1 MDFIS
6 IIILLTGL
14 ILCGYGYYRI
24 KHTKEIDKTIE
35 KENQKKIE
43 ECKYWTN
50 KVNDLI
56 MRVDALSQQKL
67 EKKKILDEYTNLAN
81 NMNERAAAAFEQ
93 YVDALEVHY
102 KEKEND
108 FENEI
113 ELLYNS
119 YDIAQQQYIKET
131 EQVRS
136 ELENLKATRAAAIEA
151 QRQEKVIKE
160 NKDKFRLNISDT
172 QRNDVLV
179 LERVKKEL
187 SNPRIL
193 SMLIWQT
200 YFRDYMTELCNNILG
215 IKTVCG
221 IYKITNQITDE
232 CYIGQSVDIS
242 KRWKDHAKCGLDI
255 DRPQG
260 NKLYQSMIEDGIWN
274 FTFELLEECPR
285 EKLNEKEKFYIELYQ
300 SDKFGFNSTG
310 GNR

>member
-6 IIILLTGL
+6 VIILLVGL
-14 ILCGYGYYRI
+14 ALCGYGYYRI
-24 KHTKEIDKTIE
+24 KHVKEIDKTTEEENKKNLDKYNQLLDNIRLNNE
-35 KENQKKIE
+35 KLQEQRDNLKE
-43 ECKYWTN
+43 LT
-50 KVNDLI
+50 DL
-56 MRVDALSQQKL
+56 
-67 EKKKILDEYTNLAN
+67 TN

-93 YVDALEVHY
+93 YVDALEIHY

-113 ELLYNS
+113 ELLDNS

-136 ELENLKATRAAAIEA
+136 ELENLKATRATAIEA

-172 QRNDVLV
+172 QRNDVLI

-200 YFRDYMTELCNNILG
+200 YFRDYMTELCNTILG

-310 GNR
+310 GNK

>member
-6 IIILLTGL
+6 IIILLAGL
-14 ILCGYGYYRI
+14 VLCGYGYYRI
-24 KHTKEIDKTIE
+24 KHVKEIDKTTEEENKKNLDKYNQLLDNIRLNNE
-35 KENQKKIE
+35 KLQEQRDNLKE
-43 ECKYWTN
+43 
-50 KVNDLI
+50 L
-56 MRVDALSQQKL
+56 
-67 EKKKILDEYTNLAN
+67 TNLTN

-113 ELLYNS
+113 ELLDNS

-200 YFRDYMTELCNNILG
+200 YFRDYMTELCNTILG

-310 GNR
+310 GNK

>member
-6 IIILLTGL
+6 VIILLVGL
-14 ILCGYGYYRI
+14 ALCGYGYYRI
-24 KHTKEIDKTIE
+24 KHVKEIDKTTEEENKKNLDKYNQLLDNIRLNNE
-35 KENQKKIE
+35 KLQEQRDNLKE
-43 ECKYWTN
+43 LT
-50 KVNDLI
+50 DL
-56 MRVDALSQQKL
+56 
-67 EKKKILDEYTNLAN
+67 TT

-113 ELLYNS
+113 ELLDNS
-119 YDIAQQQYIKET
+119 YDMAQQQYIKET

-200 YFRDYMTELCNNILG
+200 YFRDYMTELCNTILG
-215 IKTVCG
+215 VKTVCG

-274 FTFELLEECPR
+274 FTFELLEECSR

-310 GNR
+310 GNK

>member
-6 IIILLTGL
+6 VIILLIGL
-14 ILCGYGYYRI
+14 ALCGYGYYRI
-24 KHTKEIDKTIE
+24 KHVKEIDKTTEEENKKNLDKYNKLLDNIRLNNE
-35 KENQKKIE
+35 KLQEQRNNLKE
-43 ECKYWTN
+43 LT
-50 KVNDLI
+50 DL
-56 MRVDALSQQKL
+56 
-67 EKKKILDEYTNLAN
+67 TN

-113 ELLYNS
+113 ELLDNS
-119 YDIAQQQYIKET
+119 YDMAQQQYIKET

-160 NKDKFRLNISDT
+160 NKNKFRLNISDT

-215 IKTVCG
+215 IKTICG

-260 NKLYQSMIEDGIWN
+260 NKLYQSMMEDGIWN
-274 FTFELLEECPR
+274 FTFELLEECSR

-310 GNR
+310 GNK

>member
-6 IIILLTGL
+6 VIILLVGL
-14 ILCGYGYYRI
+14 ALCGYGYYRI
-24 KHTKEIDKTIE
+24 KHVKEIDKTTE
-35 KENQKKIE
+35 EENKK
-43 ECKYWTN
+43 N
-50 KVNDLI
+50 
-56 MRVDALSQQKL
+56 L
-67 EKKKILDEYTNLAN
+67 EKYNQLLDNIRLNNEKLQEQRDNLKELTNLTN

-113 ELLYNS
+113 ELLDNS

-200 YFRDYMTELCNNILG
+200 YFRDYMTELCNTILG

>member
-6 IIILLTGL
+6 VIILLVGL
-14 ILCGYGYYRI
+14 ALCGYGYYRI
-24 KHTKEIDKTIE
+24 KHVKEIDKTTEEENKKNLDKYNKLLDNIRLNNE
-35 KENQKKIE
+35 KLQEQRNNLKE
-43 ECKYWTN
+43 LT
-50 KVNDLI
+50 DL
-56 MRVDALSQQKL
+56 
-67 EKKKILDEYTNLAN
+67 TN

-113 ELLYNS
+113 ELLDNS
-119 YDIAQQQYIKET
+119 YDMAQQQYIKET

-136 ELENLKATRAAAIEA
+136 ELEKL
-151 QRQEKVIKE
+151 IKE
-160 NKDKFRLNISDT
+160 NKNKFRLNISDT

-215 IKTVCG
+215 IKTICG

-260 NKLYQSMIEDGIWN
+260 NKLYQSMMEDGIWN
-274 FTFELLEECPR
+274 FTFELLEECSR

-310 GNR
+310 GNK

>member
-6 IIILLTGL
+6 VIILLVGL
-14 ILCGYGYYRI
+14 ALCGYGYYRI
-24 KHTKEIDKTIE
+24 KHVKEIDKTTEEENKKNLDKYNQLLDNIRLNNE
-35 KENQKKIE
+35 KLQEQRDNLKE
-43 ECKYWTN
+43 LT
-50 KVNDLI
+50 DL
-56 MRVDALSQQKL
+56 
-67 EKKKILDEYTNLAN
+67 TN

-113 ELLYNS
+113 ELLDNS

-232 CYIGQSVDIS
+232 CYVGQSVDIS

-310 GNR
+310 GNK

>member
-6 IIILLTGL
+6 VIILLVGL
-14 ILCGYGYYRI
+14 ALCGYGYYRI
-24 KHTKEIDKTIE
+24 KHVKEIDKTTEEENKKNLDKYNQLLNNIRLNNE
-35 KENQKKIE
+35 KLQEQRDNLKE
-43 ECKYWTN
+43 LT
-50 KVNDLI
+50 DL
-56 MRVDALSQQKL
+56 
-67 EKKKILDEYTNLAN
+67 TT

-108 FENEI
+108 FESEI
-113 ELLYNS
+113 ELLDNS

-274 FTFELLEECPR
+274 FTFELLEECSR

>member
-6 IIILLTGL
+6 VIILLVGL
-14 ILCGYGYYRI
+14 ALCGYGYYRI
-24 KHTKEIDKTIE
+24 KHVKEIDKTTEEENKKNLDKYNQLLDNIRLNNE
-35 KENQKKIE
+35 KLQEQRDNLKE
-43 ECKYWTN
+43 LT
-50 KVNDLI
+50 DL
-56 MRVDALSQQKL
+56 
-67 EKKKILDEYTNLAN
+67 TT

-113 ELLYNS
+113 ELLDNS
-119 YDIAQQQYIKET
+119 YDMAQQQYIKET

-136 ELENLKATRAAAIEA
+136 ELENLKATRAAAIEV

-200 YFRDYMTELCNNILG
+200 YFRDYMTELCNTILG
-215 IKTVCG
+215 VKTVCG

-274 FTFELLEECPR
+274 FTFELLEECSR

-310 GNR
+310 GNK

>member
-6 IIILLTGL
+6 VIILLVGL
-14 ILCGYGYYRI
+14 ALCGYGYYRI
-24 KHTKEIDKTIE
+24 KHVKEIDKTTEEENKKNLDKYNQLLDNIRLNNE
-35 KENQKKIE
+35 KLQEQRDNLKE
-43 ECKYWTN
+43 LT
-50 KVNDLI
+50 DL
-56 MRVDALSQQKL
+56 
-67 EKKKILDEYTNLAN
+67 TN

-93 YVDALEVHY
+93 YVDALEIHY

-113 ELLYNS
+113 ELLDNS

-136 ELENLKATRAAAIEA
+136 ELENLKATRATAIEA

-200 YFRDYMTELCNNILG
+200 YFRDYMTELCNTILG

-310 GNR
+310 GNK